1 MHRRTGSCY
10 ISTVIT
16 AENSTDRNSSY
27 IKESFR
33 LWLRFVETGDLK
45 KKKKVANGEG
55 EGNCSKNWTDEK
67 ECKGIGKKVFENI
80 GDGQ

>member
-33 LWLRFVETGDLK
+33 LWLRFVETGF
-45 KKKKVANGEG
+45 
-55 EGNCSKNWTDEK
+55 EK
-67 ECKGIGKKVFENI
+67 EKKSGEW
-80 GDGQ
+80 GGRGQLFQKLNR